1 VQPDQD
7 DAAGFAAGADDDD
20 VDDELEPDDELDPD
34 DEVED
39 EEVDDAGVAP
49 AVDAAGLSA
58 VDFAPA
64 RASLR

>member
-1 VQPDQD
+1 L
-7 DAAGFAAGADDDD
+7 AAGAAEDEDE
-20 VDDELEPDDELDPD
+20 VDEEVVDEEEDAVDEE

-39 EEVDDAGVAP
+39 DP
-49 AVDAAGLSA
+49 AVVDAAGLSA